1 MAITTESCIDE
12 SFGGYEVLASYDAP
26 SEPKTNLL
34 LLLSGM
40 NTKTYVGSNA
50 IAINANTSNSY
61 APLDSKLP
69 LQKGS
74 MAWYPFD
81 MYEVRMF
88 VLVNTSMSPFNG
100 QPQDPVDVSFVIVTP
115 SNFDWNYRIKE
126 TYGDTAVAPGVY
138 SITVEIKRQFNV
150 YTALVFAGIWAVTVS
165 IGYIGRCETLVLVMR
180 VA

>member
-1 MAITTESCIDE
+1 
-12 SFGGYEVLASYDAP
+12 
-26 SEPKTNLL
+26 
-34 LLLSGM
+34 
-40 NTKTYVGSNA
+40 
-50 IAINANTSNSY
+50 
-61 APLDSKLP
+61 
-69 LQKGS
+69 

-165 IGYIGRCETLVLVMR
+165 IGYIGSCAVIWKRRAADNPVIYISALFAVPGFRNTLPGSPPYGCIFDILCTYFAIAVVLSFLVLVS
-180 VA
+180 VAYMKKAA